1 MVIPYSNVFRI
12 SYFDIRVLPAQ
23 LVDDISALVSSVRD
37 GTRKAAMA
45 TVVKTQSI
53 QIDRLVLGP
62 FSTNAYIVTCRDT
75 GESAV
80 VDTPDDARSILEAL
94 RDAHPKYILITH
106 GHFDH
111 LEALAEV
118 KAALNVPV
126 AVHPGDVEAL
136 PIDPDILLGDG
147 DLFPL
152 GAIQLQVLHTP
163 GHTPGS
169 VCLLTDKY
177 LIAGDTLFPGGPG
190 HTRSPA
196 DFRLII
202 ESLLQRIFPLPND
215 TQVYPGHGDAT
226 VLGKEK
232 EAFRAFSA
240 RVRKG
245 DLYGDVVWESS

>member
-1 MVIPYSNVFRI
+1 M
-12 SYFDIRVLPAQ
+12 PA
-23 LVDDISALVSSVRD
+23 LRSSPRYGKGR
-37 GTRKAAMA
+37 GTVA
-45 TVVKTQSI
+45 TVVSTEKI

-62 FSTNAYIVTCRDT
+62 FSTNSYVVTCRET
-75 GESAV
+75 AESIV
-80 VDTPDDARSILEAL
+80 VDAPGDIGKIVTAL
-94 RDAHPKYILITH
+94 RDTNPRYILITH
-106 GHFDH
+106 GHMDH
-111 LEALAEV
+111 ISGLIDLKNALS
-118 KAALNVPV
+118 LPV
-126 AVHPGDVEAL
+126 AVHPEDAAAL
-136 PIDPDILLGDG
+136 SVDPDILLGDG

-169 VCLLTDKY
+169 ICLLTDKY

-245 DLYGDVVWESS
+245 DLCGDVVWESY

>member
-1 MVIPYSNVFRI
+1 
-12 SYFDIRVLPAQ
+12 
-23 LVDDISALVSSVRD
+23 
-37 GTRKAAMA
+37 MA

-75 GESAV
+75 GESAL
-80 VDTPDDARSILEAL
+80 VDTPNDTRSILEAL
-94 RDAHPKYILITH
+94 RNAHPKYILITH

-126 AVHPGDVEAL
+126 AVHPGDAEAL
-136 PIDPDILLGDG
+136 PIDPDILLRDG
-147 DLFPL
+147 DTMPL

-169 VCLLTDKY
+169 LCLFTDKY

-190 HTRSPA
+190 HTRSPD
-196 DFRLII
+196 DFQLII
-202 ESLLQRIFPLPND
+202 QSLTRRIFPLPDD

-226 VLGKEK
+226 VLGKER
-232 EAFRAFSA
+232 EAFRAFCA
-240 RVRKG
+240 RLHKTH
-245 DLYGDVVWESS
+245 LCGDVVWESH